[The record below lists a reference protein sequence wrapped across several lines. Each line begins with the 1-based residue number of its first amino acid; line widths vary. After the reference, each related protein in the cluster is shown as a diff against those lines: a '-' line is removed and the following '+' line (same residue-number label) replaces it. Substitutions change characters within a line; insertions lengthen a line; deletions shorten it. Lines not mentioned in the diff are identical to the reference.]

1 MGSCSLS
8 TCHWGNTVKLELRA
22 VTKTFKSRWGDTQ
35 ALQDITLSVAPG
47 EFVCLLGPSGCGKS
61 TLLNIIAGLEK
72 PNSGQV
78 MMDDHLV
85 TGPGRDRVVI
95 FQEAALFPWLN
106 VCDNV
111 AFGLATAGL
120 PRAEYMNKAMQY
132 LRLVHLGSFKNA
144 FVHELS
150 GGMKQRV
157 ALARALA
164 LEPQV
169 LLMDEPFA
177 ALDAQTRDSLHDELQ
192 EIWAQTG
199 KTILFVTHNV
209 REALVLGDRVLLM
222 SARPGHI
229 KREFHCELP
238 RPRQIEDYA
247 LVDAARE
254 VLADLKAEV
263 MAAAQEEVER
273 ERMAA

>member
-1 MGSCSLS
+1 M
-8 TCHWGNTVKLELRA
+8 KLELRS
-22 VTKTFKSRWGDTQ
+22 VCKTFKSRRGETQ
-35 ALQDITLSVAPG
+35 ALRDIRLAVAPG

-72 PNSGQV
+72 PDSGQV
-78 MMDDHLV
+78 LMDGQPVD
-85 TGPGRDRVVI
+85 GPGRDRVVI

-106 VCDNV
+106 VQDNV
-111 AFGLATAGL
+111 AFGLKAAGM
-120 PRAEYMNKAMQY
+120 PREERLDKAMQY
-132 LRLVHLGSFKNA
+132 LRLVHLGSFRRA

-192 EIWAQTG
+192 EIWAETG

-222 SARPGHI
+222 SARPGRI
-229 KREFHCELP
+229 KSEFCCALP
-238 RPRQIEDYA
+238 RPRHIEDHA
-247 LVDAARE
+247 LVDAARS
-254 VLADLKAEV
+254 VLADLKEEV
-263 MAAAQEEVER
+263 LAAAREEAER
-273 ERMAA
+273 ERLAS

>member
-1 MGSCSLS
+1 M
-8 TCHWGNTVKLELRA
+8 KLELRA
-22 VTKTFKSRWGDTQ
+22 VTKTFKSRWGDTP
-35 ALQDITLSVAPG
+35 ALHDITLSVAPG
-47 EFVCLLGPSGCGKS
+47 EFVCFLGPSGCGKS
-61 TLLNIIAGLEK
+61 TLLNIVAGLEK
-72 PNSGQV
+72 PNSGEV
-78 MMDDHLV
+78 MMDGRLV
-85 TGPGRDRVVI
+85 AGPGRDRVVI

-120 PRAEYMNKAMQY
+120 PRAEVTEKAMQY
-132 LRLVHLGSFKNA
+132 LRLVHLGSFRKA

-164 LEPQV
+164 LEPEV

-177 ALDAQTRDSLHDELQ
+177 ALDAQTRDSLHGELQ

-222 SARPGHI
+222 SARPAHI
-229 KREFHCELP
+229 KREFRCELP
-238 RPRQIEDYA
+238 RPRQIEDHA
-247 LVDAARE
+247 LVDAARA
-254 VLADLKAEV
+254 VLADLKTEV